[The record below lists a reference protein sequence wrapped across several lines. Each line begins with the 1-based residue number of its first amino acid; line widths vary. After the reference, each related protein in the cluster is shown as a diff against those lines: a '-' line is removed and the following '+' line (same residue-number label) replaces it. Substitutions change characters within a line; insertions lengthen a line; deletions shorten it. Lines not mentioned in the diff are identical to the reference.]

1 MTNRM
6 TDLVITTID
15 SLLFSEETIN
25 DYLYLE
31 YNFINLFSLTL
42 YNQFNNTENI
52 KIKKKETEMTIY
64 LS

>member
-1 MTNRM
+1 M